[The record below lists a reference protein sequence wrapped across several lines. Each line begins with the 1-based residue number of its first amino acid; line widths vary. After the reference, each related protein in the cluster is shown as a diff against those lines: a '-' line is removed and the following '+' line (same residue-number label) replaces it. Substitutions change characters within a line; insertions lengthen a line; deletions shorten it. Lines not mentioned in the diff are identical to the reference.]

1 VTGEARHV
9 VGHDDAVPHREPL
22 DAGAD
27 LRDLA
32 HDLVAEDGGR
42 RVVDEDLGDI
52 RAAEATAAEPQ
63 QELARADLGS
73 GPLPRR
79 HAVASVVDGR
89 PHAATPIRVSA
100 HVRSAIT
107 SLRAAGSDT
116 RWPKTRNRRA
126 SSSPKSAK

>member
-1 VTGEARHV
+1 M
-9 VGHDDAVPHREPL
+9 VGHDDTVPRGEPL
-22 DAGAD
+22 DAGAH

-32 HDLVAEDGGR
+32 HDFVAEDGGR

-52 RAAEATAAEPQ
+52 RPAEAAAAEPQ

-107 SLRAAGSDT
+107 SLRAAGNAT
-116 RWPKTRNRRA
+116 RWPKTSNRRA
-126 SSSPKSAK
+126 SSSPNSAR

>member
-1 VTGEARHV
+1 DPAEAYVGEA
-9 VGHDDAVPHREPL
+9 
-22 DAGAD
+22 
-27 LRDLA
+27 
-32 HDLVAEDGGR
+32 GGR
-42 RVVDEDLGDI
+42 RLFVEGLGDI
-52 RAAEATAAEPQ
+52 RPAEAAAAEPK
-63 QELARADLGS
+63 QELARADLGD

-126 SSSPKSAK
+126 SSSPKSAR